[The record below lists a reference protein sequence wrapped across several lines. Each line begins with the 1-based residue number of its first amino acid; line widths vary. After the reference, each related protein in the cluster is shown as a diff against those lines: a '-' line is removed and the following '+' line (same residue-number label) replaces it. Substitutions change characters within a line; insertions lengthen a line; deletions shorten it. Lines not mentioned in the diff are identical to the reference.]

1 MIKMITTKMMIIM
14 IMMMMLVIRIRNIFI
29 SSAKIDFQWNL

>member
-1 MIKMITTKMMIIM
+1 MIKMITTTTIIM
-14 IMMMMLVIRIRNIFI
+14 IMMMMLVIRIRNILI